1 MNMRKFI
8 EEECMTPVNEVVITL
23 IEDVLSIVTGLPE
36 GKKLGQRASNLG

>member
-8 EEECMTPVNEVVITL
+8 EEECMTSVKGVVITL

-36 GKKLGQRASNLG
+36 GKTRTNMTKS